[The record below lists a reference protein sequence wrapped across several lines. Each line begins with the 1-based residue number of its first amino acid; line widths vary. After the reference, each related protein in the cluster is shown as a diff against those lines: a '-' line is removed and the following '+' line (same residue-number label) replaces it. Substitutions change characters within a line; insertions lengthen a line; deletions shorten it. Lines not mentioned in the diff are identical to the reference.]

1 MTRALESK
9 MKAAVILRISLVVLS
24 VAGAH
29 FAAVLQSTSTAPAQ
43 SSPSDNQSRLVQVQ
57 LPSVDRSVQLPSI
70 DRPGPV
76 RSHDTVSTTRIRGNF
91 FFQTEVNGAAMP
103 MMFDTGAR
111 WVSLRAEDAER
122 AGINLSSLNF
132 SVHTQTANGIGSAAP
147 VVIKEMRVGSITRNN
162 VPAVVMKPGVLAFNL
177 LGQSF
182 MSTMAWFNTEGD
194 KLTLRG
200 N

>member
-1 MTRALESK
+1 
-9 MKAAVILRISLVVLS
+9 MKSAIILRISLVVLS

-29 FAAVLQSTSTAPAQ
+29 AAALLQSTATAPTQ
-43 SSPSDNQSRLVQVQ
+43 SRPSETQSRLAQAQ
-57 LPSVDRSVQLPSI
+57 LPSVDRSIQLPSI

-76 RSHDTVSTTRIRGNF
+76 RTHDTVTTTRFRGNF
-91 FFQTEVNGAAMP
+91 YFQTEVNGASMP

-111 WVSLRAEDAER
+111 LVALRAEDAER

-132 SVHTQTANGIGSAAP
+132 SVRTMTANGIGSAAP
-147 VVIKEMRVGSITRNN
+147 VMIREMKVGTITRNN

-182 MSTMAWFNTEGD
+182 MATMAGFNTEGD